1 MSDDQNTESETP
13 PPSYDDFIKDEYPNG
28 YPYHKLCQNQESR
41 LLFFSD
47 WFIFLISNFLNM
59 ASVEFLIRRI
69 SSFWTPKA
77 YQYPT
82 RGFSRV
88 ILALQIESIPLVNFT
103 NYTSSQVRKQIFE
116 ILEKELEFDFSR
128 MKCQMEN
135 VKNLFI
141 RQKVQKS
148 MQWNMQSFDRG
159 FCLSYL
165 SWNIKVMHNNFI
177 LFYNDIRDY
186 SGSTRTA
193 WRKLVTPAFQCIG
206 RVNSLEFYEMHSMN
220 MHECWSWWLGL
231 LCIVSSMLKKESR
244 KPQNSS

>member
-1 MSDDQNTESETP
+1 MVIHIINFAKIRNQ
-13 PPSYDDFIKDEYPNG
+13 G
-28 YPYHKLCQNQESR
+28 YS
-41 LLFFSD
+41 FSQIGS
-47 WFIFLISNFLNM
+47 FFLISNFLNM

-148 MQWNMQSFDRG
+148 MQWNMQSYDRG
-159 FCLSYL
+159 FSSQL
-165 SWNIKVMHNNFI
+165 FI
-177 LFYNDIRDY
+177 MKY
-186 SGSTRTA
+186 
-193 WRKLVTPAFQCIG
+193 
-206 RVNSLEFYEMHSMN
+206 
-220 MHECWSWWLGL
+220 
-231 LCIVSSMLKKESR
+231 
-244 KPQNSS
+244 

>member
-1 MSDDQNTESETP
+1 MVIHIINFAKIRNQG
-13 PPSYDDFIKDEYPNG
+13 YFI
-28 YPYHKLCQNQESR
+28 
-41 LLFFSD
+41 SD
-47 WFIFLISNFLNM
+47 WFIFLISKTNM

-103 NYTSSQVRKQIFE
+103 NYTSSQVRKQILRFWKR
-116 ILEKELEFDFSR
+116 KELEFDFSR

-148 MQWNMQSFDRG
+148 MQWNMQSYDRG

-186 SGSTRTA
+186 SSSTRTA
-193 WRKLVTPAFQCIG
+193 WRKLVTSAFQCIG
-206 RVNSLEFYEMHSMN
+206 RVNSLELHEMHSMN
-220 MHECWSWWLGL
+220 MQEFWLSHGDL
-231 LCIVSSMLKKESR
+231 DYIVLWVRDWKNPER
-244 KPQNSS
+244 PQNSS